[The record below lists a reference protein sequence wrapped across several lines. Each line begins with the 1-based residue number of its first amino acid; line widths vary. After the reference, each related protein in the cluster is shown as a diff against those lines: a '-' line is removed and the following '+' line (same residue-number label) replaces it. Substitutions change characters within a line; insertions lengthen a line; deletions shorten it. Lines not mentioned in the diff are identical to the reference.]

1 MLSLLF
7 FLEGAYRMKFC
18 INFNKKSKILN
29 KVDEINVKYDRIQD
43 DEALASFCKE
53 HSNQRLNICFDNMD
67 VPYLKSMLKF
77 QKENPDYHIYIKLP
91 YKDEE
96 LGVLLKDYPD
106 AKIYFDTKVNDWD
119 RVLEYIDYGVTDI
132 YIVEGLGFELEQIA
146 EIAHNNKVS
155 IRVFPNVAQSSW
167 NGIDDLLKFWI
178 RPEDIDFYS
187 QYVDTCEFYGED
199 EKNDIL
205 YNIYSN
211 DKKWFGELKEI
222 IIGLESD
229 IDSRYI
235 VPRFVKKRVKCGRQC
250 MKGGNCQMCQHIRE
264 LSDNL
269 EKAGL
274 MVTMEEKEEESNG

>member
-1 MLSLLF
+1 VS
-7 FLEGAYRMKFC
+7 
-18 INFNKKSKILN
+18 
-29 KVDEINVKYDRIQD
+29 
-43 DEALASFCKE
+43 
-53 HSNQRLNICFDNMD
+53 
-67 VPYLKSMLKF
+67 
-77 QKENPDYHIYIKLP
+77 
-91 YKDEE
+91 
-96 LGVLLKDYPD
+96 
-106 AKIYFDTKVNDWD
+106 
-119 RVLEYIDYGVTDI
+119 
-132 YIVEGLGFELEQIA
+132 
-146 EIAHNNKVS
+146 EIAHKNNVS

-250 MKGGNCQMCQHIRE
+250 LKGGNCQICQHIKE
-264 LSDNL
+264 LSGNL